1 MNLFGLDKAG
11 RKATDHFIFTLVS
24 PINSLLEVKEVNPI
38 KVRTQTLGTDA
49 KRLNTYH
56 TLHFADT
63 VQAPANIVRDVA
75 SESVPPHQSPGR
87 CALPSPALC
96 CRLSYLCMC
105 RKKLQSLV
113 SRLLFSPQ
121 SLAIMTNPPMS
132 PLFF

>member
-1 MNLFGLDKAG
+1 MNLFGLDEAG
-11 RKATDHFIFTLVS
+11 RKANGHFIFTLVP
-24 PINSLLEVKEVNPI
+24 PINSLQEVKEGPLI
-38 KVRTQTLGTDA
+38 KVRTQIRGMDA
-49 KRLNTYH
+49 KRLNEYH

-63 VQAPANIVRDVA
+63 VQAPANIFRDVA

-87 CALPSPALC
+87 CALPSPAMC
-96 CRLSYLCMC
+96 CRLTYFCMC
-105 RKKLQSLV
+105 RKTLQSLV